1 MTPTVRKLTQYVPL
15 TREEFRSRF
24 FERFYDPTFD
34 EVRAELDRICERAW
48 DGYTKYRKSPR
59 TQPAGSEFSD
69 PAFALPVEWLQTRSA
84 IKDAERR
91 RRDPA
96 SPSRILI
103 VSGATRSEHTCPGEV
118 SKTRRLAE
126 HARRSIEA
134 QAGYEVDFLDPATRT
149 TPWARPTTG
158 WPRSIPAGWRRTACS
173 CCARCTGTRR
183 RRASS

>member
-24 FERFYDPTFD
+24 FERFYDPAFD

-48 DGYTKYRKSPR
+48 DGYIKYRKSPR

-118 SKTRRLAE
+118 SKTRRLA
-126 HARRSIEA
+126 
-134 QAGYEVDFLDPATRT
+134 D
-149 TPWARPTTG
+149 TPGAA
-158 WPRSIPAGWRRTACS
+158 S
-173 CCARCTGTRR
+173 RR
-183 RRASS
+183 RRATRSISSISRGSPTNHGR